1 MTTTALPTSRILIV
15 EDEDDWVYLMKRALE
30 DEAEGRGL
38 VKPIIEEARA
48 ADTARH
54 LMARQHFHL
63 MSLDMRLPA
72 GLMDSGVSEVNGVEL
87 AQGPWLGALLP
98 KTIIYSATL
107 EPDDDGKYQ
116 ASGMTVAQLPHDKYA
131 KSSGAKSASAALSIE
146 TLSPMEWARRVLDYL
161 DYGKRELQIPPPPGA
176 KTASKDTALGA
187 WLRGAAQGLPPA
199 LARLAQELQ
208 RDWPATGQHRINA
221 AAVDTALKFIE
232 SSLRLAVAQTA
243 VLLRKKPTN
252 CGLPSTNSQKD
263 LIDLLRRWRRE
274 NDSAPTRW
282 TWFTAYLTAEAVNA
296 FDAARALRNESR
308 HGLAAHKAKGEWNE
322 LYPLLLKIMDVSSY
336 WAKHPLIIDLHYLPG
351 DGWKGEILCGTSFPR
366 PVKPLG
372 SKDLP
377 GEAVRGIWQLSPFFT
392 HDRQDCGEAAR
403 CWDDWLRPDSRD
415 PHPLWLAF
423 FKTQKGEIKAWDLA
437 EGERPASFPAV

>member
-1 MTTTALPTSRILIV
+1 
-15 EDEDDWVYLMKRALE
+15 
-30 DEAEGRGL
+30 
-38 VKPIIEEARA
+38 
-48 ADTARH
+48 

-161 DYGKRELQIPPPPGA
+161 DYGKRELQIPPRLAPKPPP
-176 KTASKDTALGA
+176 KTRPWALGC
-187 WLRGAAQGLPPA
+187 GAAQGLPPA

-274 NDSAPTRW
+274 NDSAPT
-282 TWFTAYLTAEAVNA
+282 
-296 FDAARALRNESR
+296 DGPGSR
-308 HGLAAHKAKGEWNE
+308 
-322 LYPLLLKIMDVSSY
+322 
-336 WAKHPLIIDLHYLPG
+336 LPHRRSG
-351 DGWKGEILCGTSFPR
+351 QCL
-366 PVKPLG
+366 
-372 SKDLP
+372 
-377 GEAVRGIWQLSPFFT
+377 
-392 HDRQDCGEAAR
+392 
-403 CWDDWLRPDSRD
+403 
-415 PHPLWLAF
+415 
-423 FKTQKGEIKAWDLA
+423 
-437 EGERPASFPAV
+437 

>member
-1 MTTTALPTSRILIV
+1 MTTTALPTLRILIV

-30 DEAEGRGL
+30 DEAKDRGL

-72 GLMDSGVSEVNGVEL
+72 GPMDSAVSEVNGVDL
-87 AQGPWLGALLP
+87 AQGPWLAALLP

-107 EPDDDGKYQ
+107 EADGDGKYA
-116 ASGMTVAQLPHDKYA
+116 ASGMTVAQLPLDKYG
-131 KSSGAKSASAALSIE
+131 KSSGAKSASTASSIE

-176 KTASKDTALGA
+176 KTAPKETALGA
-187 WLRGAAQGLPPA
+187 LLRGAAQGLPPA

-208 RDWPATGQHRINA
+208 RDWPATGQHRISA

-243 VLLRKKPTN
+243 VLLRKKPAN
-252 CGLPSTNSQKD
+252 CGLPSTNSQKE
-263 LIDLLRRWRRE
+263 LIDLLRRWRSDK
-274 NDSAPTRW
+274 DSTPTQW
-282 TWFTAYLTAEAVNA
+282 TWFTAYLTTEAVNA

-336 WAKHPLIIDLHYLPG
+336 WAKHPLIGDLHFLPG
-351 DGWKGEILCGTSFPR
+351 DGWKGEILCGTGFPR

-377 GEAVRGIWQLSPFFT
+377 GEAVRGIWQLPPRLTDSGK
-392 HDRQDCGEAAR
+392 DYAEAAR
-403 CWDDWLRPDSRD
+403 CWDDWLRPD
-415 PHPLWLAF
+415 PHDGRPLWLAF
-423 FKTQKGEIKAWDLA
+423 FKTPKEIRAWDLA
-437 EGERPASFPAV
+437 EGERPASFPVA